1 MELYRIL
8 LVDDEE
14 EVRKSI
20 IKKIDWNSAGF
31 QVAGDAENGEDALEK
46 IEALEPD
53 LIITDI
59 RMPYMDG
66 LSLAERIRQ
75 KYPSMKIVIFSGYDD
90 FEYAKQAI
98 KLNVTEYI
106 LKPVNVE
113 EMTAILVR
121 IKANLDQEIEQK
133 RNVRLLREN
142 YVKSL
147 PILKE
152 QFLNDLVSRPL
163 DEALA
168 EARLGEYD
176 IHLSGAR
183 KWVAA
188 AIDIERPSTPEGSLP
203 IHREKDLIPIS
214 VMQIVEEK
222 LASYCRFAIFTLA
235 GSMEPELAVIAAIDG
250 ENSQTGLIDVLG
262 DICKEVRKILEIP
275 ITIGVGHGCPKLTEV
290 FHSYQDAV
298 NALGY
303 KAIVGGGSTI
313 YINDVEPVSRGKLQF
328 DGKDEAELTAAVK
341 FGPEGKIRETVRRL
355 TGKMN
360 DAKVHFRQCQAYM
373 LGISNCLIQ
382 LSQMYDLDLSHVF
395 ECGSERGDGCT
406 LVPKFQK
413 TEEFAQWLLSAALS
427 MNQAMSQERDN
438 TTKQVIQEAR
448 QYILDNYQDPELS
461 VEKICRHLHMSPAY
475 FSTLFKRETGQAY
488 IAYLTELRLN
498 KAVEL
503 LNKTD
508 DKTYVIAAKVGYQEQ
523 NYFSYVFKKRFGIS
537 PTRFRGAKKAPL

>member
-20 IKKIDWNSAGF
+20 IKKIDWNSTGF
-31 QVAGDAENGEDALEK
+31 QVVGDAENGEDALEK

-152 QFLNDLVSRPL
+152 QFLNDLVSRSL
-163 DEALA
+163 DEALT

-176 IHLSGAR
+176 IPLSGAR

-188 AIDIERPSTPEGSLP
+188 AIDIERPATPEGSLP

-222 LASYCRFAIFTLA
+222 LASYCRSAIFTLA
-235 GSMEPELAVIAAIDG
+235 GSMESELAVIAAIDG

-275 ITIGVGHGCPKLTEV
+275 ITIGVGHGCLKLTEV

-341 FGPEGKIRETVRRL
+341 FGPEEKIREMVRRL

-382 LSQMYDLDLSHVF
+382 LSQMYDLDLGHVF
-395 ECGSERGDGCT
+395 ERGSERGDGYT

-438 TTKQVIQEAR
+438 TTKQVIQEAK

>member
-20 IKKIDWNSAGF
+20 IKKIDWNSTGF
-31 QVAGDAENGEDALEK
+31 QVVGDAENGEDALEK

-163 DEALA
+163 DEALT

-176 IHLSGAR
+176 IPLSGAR
-183 KWVAA
+183 KWVAV
-188 AIDIERPSTPEGSLP
+188 AIDIERPATPEGSLP

-222 LASYCRFAIFTLA
+222 LASYCRSAIFTLA
-235 GSMEPELAVIAAIDG
+235 GSMESELAVIAAIDG

-275 ITIGVGHGCPKLTEV
+275 ITIGVGHGCLKLTEV

-341 FGPEGKIRETVRRL
+341 FGPEEKIREMVRRL

-382 LSQMYDLDLSHVF
+382 LSQMYDLDLGHVF
-395 ECGSERGDGCT
+395 ERGSERGDGYT

-438 TTKQVIQEAR
+438 TTKQVIQEAK

>member
-20 IKKIDWNSAGF
+20 IKKIDWNSTGF
-31 QVAGDAENGEDALEK
+31 QVVGDAENGEDALEK

-163 DEALA
+163 DEALT

-176 IHLSGAR
+176 IPLSGAR

-188 AIDIERPSTPEGSLP
+188 AIDIERPVTPEGSLP
-203 IHREKDLIPIS
+203 IHQEKDLIPIS

-222 LASYCRFAIFTLA
+222 LASYCRSAIFTPA
-235 GSMEPELAVIAAIDG
+235 GSMESELAVIAAIDG

-275 ITIGVGHGCPKLTEV
+275 ITIGVGHGCLKLTEV

-341 FGPEGKIRETVRRL
+341 FGPEEKIREMVRRL

-382 LSQMYDLDLSHVF
+382 LSQMYDLDLGHVF
-395 ECGSERGDGCT
+395 ERGSERGDGYT

-427 MNQAMSQERDN
+427 MNQTMSQERDN
-438 TTKQVIQEAR
+438 TTKQVIQEAK

>member
-20 IKKIDWNSAGF
+20 IKKIDWNSTGF
-31 QVAGDAENGEDALEK
+31 QVVGDAENGEDALEK

-163 DEALA
+163 DEALT

-176 IHLSGAR
+176 IPLSGAR

-188 AIDIERPSTPEGSLP
+188 AIDIERPATPEGSLP

-222 LASYCRFAIFTLA
+222 LASYCRSAIFTLA
-235 GSMEPELAVIAAIDG
+235 GSMESELAVIAAIDG

-275 ITIGVGHGCPKLTEV
+275 ITIGVGHGCLKLTEV

-341 FGPEGKIRETVRRL
+341 FGPEEKIREMVRRL

-382 LSQMYDLDLSHVF
+382 LSQMYDLDLGHVF
-395 ECGSERGDGCT
+395 ERGSERGDGYT

-438 TTKQVIQEAR
+438 TTKQVIQEAK